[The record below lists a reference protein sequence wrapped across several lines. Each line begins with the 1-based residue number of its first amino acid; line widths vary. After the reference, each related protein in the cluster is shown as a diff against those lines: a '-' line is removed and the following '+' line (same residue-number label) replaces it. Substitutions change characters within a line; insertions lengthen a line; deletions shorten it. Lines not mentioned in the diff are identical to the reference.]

1 MEQGAGGAVQAWTR
15 ALSTGA
21 VHRPELRGVCL
32 RSAEGPLPDMRGL
45 RETRARS
52 LSWTPLVTASG
63 PGVRVIPEEIW
74 DPKSSADATWMLRG
88 GQHDTDLE
96 ASPDVAVSLPWPAV
110 SGGSGSLSS
119 HDPCRARSPCG
130 AHWRV
135 KRPSH

>member
-1 MEQGAGGAVQAWTR
+1 M
-15 ALSTGA
+15 
-21 VHRPELRGVCL
+21 RG
-32 RSAEGPLPDMRGL
+32 GPLPDTRGL

-74 DPKSSADATWMLRG
+74 DPKGDPGGDLGPRVLSGRHMDTQR